1 MKNTRVKGAGSTVL
15 TADHLRLRAKG
26 EDLLLD
32 ASGGVSAKRGVEL
45 ATELCAVLAAA
56 NQQQLGELLEQ
67 FADVVVAP
75 REEKLK
81 AGLIK
86 LLMDQSELEEID
98 NEQLE
103 AWRAEVFAAATLSRQ
118 RGTFTR
124 ADVLA
129 SCPPPTAIH
138 ELGLFADL
146 DLHIFVYF

>member
-1 MKNTRVKGAGSTVL
+1 ML